1 MSKLER
7 VRSGIANYDY
17 IRFAICDI
25 NGTSRGHVVPS
36 RNAAKYLEGGLDTF
50 EGLLMLGHETE
61 VVALPHEKGYHYGNM
76 TLVPDL
82 DTLRP
87 IPWGGDGKVKVAE
100 ILCESQW
107 KTDNSPQEACPRY
120 VLRQQIKRLDEL
132 GLDLYSGFEI
142 EYFLL
147 HADTMKP
154 IFNGKA
160 IMCHRN
166 QNKNGP
172 LLFKFDGDLF
182 KAGVD
187 LDKIHS
193 EYASGMFE
201 AVMKPQYGIEGA
213 DSTVKLKQG
222 LLEMADLNGLM
233 ATFMSKLDLE
243 ETGCGAHYNFSL
255 LSKDTGENTFY
266 DQMASD
272 GLSTT
277 AKQWIA
283 GILKHSKALTALT
296 SPTINCYRR
305 LHQPWS
311 PGSIFWGI
319 EDREASLRVKN
330 HGPSGT
336 YLENRMPSG
345 RSNPYIVMAA
355 TIAAGLDGVKNKLV
369 CPPPASLKEGKA
381 LPYTLNEAL
390 KDLEADTDL
399 VKALGEEFVS
409 WFVKCKELDLK
420 RFAGLVD
427 DMERMALEKKIYF

>member
-7 VRSGIANYDY
+7 VRSEIASYDY
-17 IRFAICDI
+17 IRFAISDI
-25 NGTSRGHVVPS
+25 NGTCRGQVVPS
-36 RNAAKYLEGGLDTF
+36 RNAVKYLEGGADMY
-50 EGLLMLGHETE
+50 EGALMLSLESE
-61 VVALPHEKGYHYGNM
+61 MAIIPHEKCYHYGNM

-87 IPWGGDGKVKVAE
+87 IPWGGDGKAKVAE
-100 ILCESQW
+100 ISCECRW
-107 KTDNSPQEACPRY
+107 KIDNSPQEACPRY
-120 VLRQQIKRLDEL
+120 VLRQQIQRLDEL

-142 EYFLL
+142 EYFLFY
-147 HADTMKP
+147 ADTMKP
-154 IFNGKA
+154 VFSGKDF
-160 IMCHRN
+160 MSHRIQN
-166 QNKNGP
+166 QTGP
-172 LLFKFDGDLF
+172 LLFKFDGELF
-182 KAGVD
+182 KAGIDV
-187 LDKIHS
+187 DKIHS
-193 EYASGMFE
+193 EYAPGMFE

-213 DSTVKLKQG
+213 DATFNLKQG
-222 LLEMADLNGLM
+222 LLELADLNGLK

-243 ETGCGAHYNFSL
+243 QTGCGAHFNFSL
-255 LSKDTGENTFY
+255 VSKDTRENAFY
-266 DQMASD
+266 DQKESD
-272 GLSTT
+272 SLSTT

-283 GILKHSKALTALT
+283 GILKHSRALTALT

-305 LHQPWS
+305 LHQPWA

-369 CPPPASLKEGKA
+369 CPPSASLKEGEP
-381 LPYTLNEAL
+381 LPFTLDEAL
-390 KDLEADTDL
+390 KDLQADRDL
-399 VKALGEEFVS
+399 VKTLGEEFVS

-420 RFAGLVD
+420 RFAGLAD
-427 DMERMALEKKIYF
+427 DKERMALEKKIYF